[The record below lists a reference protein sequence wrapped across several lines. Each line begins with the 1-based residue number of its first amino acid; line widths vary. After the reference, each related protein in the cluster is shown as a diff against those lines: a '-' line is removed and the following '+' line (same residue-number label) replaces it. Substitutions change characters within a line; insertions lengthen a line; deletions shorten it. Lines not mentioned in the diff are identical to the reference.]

1 MRISYWT
8 SDVCSSDLVAH
19 GVPKADLHRDV
30 FAGADVGDGG
40 DEDVGAL
47 AAHQAGAAAVVGGGP
62 VGALRL
68 RLLQDAAL
76 DPAPA
81 DQHGQAADGGAVGQR
96 EDVDALQPVVPWV
109 LADLASRGRGGPAVH
124 SKH

>member
-19 GVPKADLHRDV
+19 GVLKADLHRDV

-47 AAHQAGAAAVVGGGP
+47 AAHQAGALAVVGGGP

-76 DPAPA
+76 DPALA
-81 DQHGQAADGGAVGQR
+81 DQHGQAVDGGAFGQR
-96 EDVDALQPVVPWV
+96 EDVDALQDRKSTR
-109 LADLASRGRGGPAVH
+109 LNSSH
-124 SKH
+124 SC